1 MTASRRDLYFALALA
16 VLAALV
22 FAPAIG
28 GPWIFDDHPLIES
41 NAQVHTLA
49 AAKTWFTTDFWYG
62 IDVANRLRYWRP
74 LITATYA
81 IDWHISGGHPLQFHI
96 TNTLA
101 HVGVTL
107 LAFATL
113 RRWTSTS
120 WAAFAAA
127 ALWAVHPTKAE
138 NVAWIAGRT
147 DVLCMLFLLVAAA
160 GMARRHRG
168 ALAAGIALEAL
179 GTTGAYMCKEQ
190 AVILPVFA
198 AVEAWVA
205 LGRPPLDRAAV
216 RPLLRAIVPQTAIA
230 VGYMAVRAVV
240 MPIASP
246 ATLSLGDHAR
256 AVLETYG
263 RFLSL
268 VFAPH
273 ALSIQHAL
281 VRPQNGAF
289 VYSTAYVVLG
299 AVGFL
304 ATLALIVALRRRAP
318 AVSLGIAFWLAT
330 IAPTLNIAQTSQQT
344 LVAERFL
351 YVPTLG
357 LALVLAVALAALPA
371 LARRRALLLLAAVAL
386 ALTAV
391 GVSRAADFGEENAFW
406 NRELR
411 LHPDSSAGIEY
422 VITVAVQHHLLE
434 QIADLTDRDKD
445 QATFGADI
453 LDLFTATVPDRDP
466 TILRDLD
473 AAAAAMLAHTQ
484 PQTKLVAFGVTV
496 VIDMG
501 PTFAHDLV
509 PVEARIHAARAELAA
524 RRKDPATAQS
534 EAAAEARACGN
545 CAHSTH
551 TLALAEARAAA
562 LGPPAAA
569 DAGFARALVLLE
581 PPMIDEAPPPR
592 APSVPDPAPAIS
604 FDDAK
609 ANAEL
614 HARIAEARKAAA
626 ALSQTHGAAQLQARA
641 SELSALGLW
650 GAAYKVLQPRFGE
663 ITMLSHASS
672 SFAKLAFRA
681 GETADAADALAA
693 AMPATE
699 VRGVLEGWAREM
711 GWIAA
716 PATK

>member
-1 MTASRRDLYFALALA
+1 MTATRRDLYFALALA

-22 FAPAIG
+22 FAPALG
-28 GPWIFDDHPLIES
+28 GPWIFDDHPLIEG
-41 NAQVHTLA
+41 NAQVHSLSHA
-49 AAKTWFTTDFWYG
+49 ASWFTTDFWSG
-62 IDVANRLRYWRP
+62 IEVANRLRYWRP

-81 IDWHISGGHPLQFHI
+81 VDWQISGGHALQFHI

-107 LAFATL
+107 LVFATL
-113 RRWTSTS
+113 RRWTTAS

-168 ALAAGIALEAL
+168 ALAAGLALEAL
-179 GTTGAYMCKEQ
+179 GTVGAYMCKEQ

-205 LGRPPLDRAAV
+205 LGRPPLDRAAA
-216 RPLLRAIVPQTAIA
+216 RPLLRAIVPQTAVAIA
-230 VGYMAVRAVV
+230 YIAIRAVV

-263 RFLSL
+263 RFLGL

-281 VRPQNGAF
+281 VRPHDGSF
-289 VYSTAYVVLG
+289 VYSTPYIALG
-299 AVGFL
+299 AAGFV

-318 AVSLGIAFWLAT
+318 AVSVGLAFWLAT
-330 IAPTLNIAQTSQQT
+330 IAPTLNIAQTAQQT

-357 LALVLAVALAALPA
+357 LALVLAVGLLALPA

-422 VITVAVQHHLLE
+422 VIQVAIQHHLLE

-445 QATFGADI
+445 QAAFGADI
-453 LDLFTATVPDRDP
+453 LDLFTATAPDRDP
-466 TILRDLD
+466 TTLRDLD

-501 PTFAHDLV
+501 PSFAHDLV
-509 PVEARIHAARAELAA
+509 AVEARIHAARAELAA
-524 RRKDPATAQS
+524 RRKDPATAQA

-545 CAHSTH
+545 CAHATR
-551 TLALAEARAAA
+551 TIALAEARAAA

-569 DAGFARALVLLE
+569 DAGFARALAVLGPE
-581 PPMIDEAPPPR
+581 IDTPLPR
-592 APSVPDPAPAIS
+592 KPVVTTLS
-604 FDDAK
+604 DDDK
-609 ANAEL
+609 ATGEL
-614 HARIAEARKAAA
+614 RARIAEARRAAA
-626 ALSQTHGAAQLQARA
+626 AIAQTHGAAQLQARA

-663 ITMLSHASS
+663 ITMLSHAST

-681 GETADAADALAA
+681 GETADAADALAS

-699 VRGVLEGWAREM
+699 IRGVLEGWAREI

-716 PATK
+716 PAAK

>member
-1 MTASRRDLYFALALA
+1 MTATRRDLYFALALG

-22 FAPAIG
+22 FAPALG
-28 GPWIFDDHPLIES
+28 GPFIFDDHPLIES

-49 AAKTWFTTDFWYG
+49 AARSWFTTDFWYG
-62 IDVANRLRYWRP
+62 IEIPNRLHYWRP

-81 IDWHISGGHPLQFHI
+81 IDWRISGGHALQFHI

-127 ALWAVHPTKAE
+127 VLWSVHPTKAE

-147 DVLCMLFLLVAAA
+147 DVVCMLFLLVAAA

-168 ALAAGIALEAL
+168 ALGAGIALEVL
-179 GTTGAYMCKEQ
+179 GTIGAYMCKEQ

-205 LGRPPLDRAAV
+205 LGRPALDRAAV
-216 RPLLRAIVPQTAIA
+216 RPLLRSIIPQTAVAIA
-230 VGYMAVRAVV
+230 YVAVRAVV

-246 ATLSLGDHAR
+246 ATLSFGDHAR

-281 VRPQNGAF
+281 VRPHDGSF
-289 VYSTAYVVLG
+289 VYSTPYVVLG
-299 AVGFL
+299 AVGL
-304 ATLALIVALRRRAP
+304 VATIALIIALRRRAP
-318 AVSLGIAFWLAT
+318 AVSAGIAFWLAT
-330 IAPTLNIAQTSQQT
+330 IAPTLNIVQTSQQT
-344 LVAERFL
+344 LVSERFL

-357 LALVLAVALAALPA
+357 LALVLATALAALPA

-406 NRELR
+406 NREVR
-411 LHPDSSAGIEY
+411 LHPDSSAGLDY
-422 VITVAVQHHLLE
+422 VISGAVQHHLLE

-445 QATFGADI
+445 QATFGADV
-453 LDLFTATVPDRDP
+453 LDLFTATAPDRDP
-466 TILRDLD
+466 TMLRALD
-473 AAAAAMLAHTQ
+473 AAAAAMLAHTE

-501 PTFAHDLV
+501 PTFARDLV
-509 PVEARIHAARAELAA
+509 AVEARIHAARAELAA
-524 RRKDPATAQS
+524 RLHDPATARS

-545 CAHSTH
+545 CAHATR
-551 TLALAEARAAA
+551 TIALAEARAAA
-562 LGPPAAA
+562 LGPPTAA
-569 DAGFARALVLLE
+569 DAGFARALAMLG
-581 PPMIDEAPPPR
+581 
-592 APSVPDPAPAIS
+592 PAL
-604 FDDAK
+604 DDAQ
-609 ANAEL
+609 ATSEL
-614 HARIAEARKAAA
+614 RARIGESRTAAA
-626 ALSQTHGAAQLQARA
+626 ATAQTHGAAQLQARA

-663 ITMLSHASS
+663 ITMLSHASTG
-672 SFAKLAFRA
+672 FAKLAFRA
-681 GETADAADALAA
+681 GETADAADALAS
-693 AMPATE
+693 AMPAPE
-699 VRGVLEGWAREM
+699 IRGVLEGWAREM
-711 GWIAA
+711 GWIA
-716 PATK
+716 PATSAGGPSSP